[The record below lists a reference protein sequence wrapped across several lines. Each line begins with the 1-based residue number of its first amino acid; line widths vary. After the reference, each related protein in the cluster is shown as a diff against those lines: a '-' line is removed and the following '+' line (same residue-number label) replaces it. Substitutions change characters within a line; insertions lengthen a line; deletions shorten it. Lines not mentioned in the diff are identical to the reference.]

1 MENLFKTTP
10 HSFFGGKTVAEKI
23 LIIDDDLDT
32 TRLVCLMIQKMGY
45 QTVVANDGQQG
56 LLETNN
62 ENPDLVLLDVMM
74 PDMDGYEVAR
84 RLRNNPKTTQI
95 PILMFTAKSQADDK
109 VTGYAAG
116 ADDYLTNPP
125 HPTQLLAHVK
135 ALLERTPKMEKGRS
149 TTQGKRT
156 YTENL
161 VNTRFATW
169 FENTPSHEVK
179 NQP

>member
-1 MENLFKTTP
+1 
-10 HSFFGGKTVAEKI
+10 VVEKI

-32 TRLVCLMIQKMGY
+32 TRLVCIMIQNMGY

-56 LLETNN
+56 LIETNN
-62 ENPDLVLLDVMM
+62 EIPDLVLLDVMM

-116 ADDYLTNPP
+116 ADDYLTKPT
-125 HPTQLLAHVK
+125 HPSQLQAHVK
-135 ALLERTPKMEKGRS
+135 ALLERSPKAETGPG
-149 TTQGKRT
+149 TTRGKKT

-161 VNTRFATW
+161 INDRFAAW

-179 NQP
+179 N